1 MDSSPYESEASL
13 LLLSEL
19 EAAEAAL
26 PLPLGLVSDS
36 QFSTEMAGWGFLSM
50 LLLWLWALSS
60 LSLPPVS
67 PYSVRMTSVFCLS
80 AQGLAQVDPI

>member
-26 PLPLGLVSDS
+26 PLLGLVSDS